1 MVQISLSPLRWLV
14 NAMRQVLV
22 GSAQTGDQA
31 GSQSPPGWLVRLI
44 NFPPG
49 VVTKMS
55 PAPARSDAN
64 TNCCC
69 VTKGAGC
76 PVVSL
81 VACVANSP
89 GGVRVIPGLGRLVA
103 DCVGVGYEVGTDR
116 ESPGDRFAQAVRTI
130 RKTPPTAPI
139 RSVFSSPLR
148 WRSKGFISKFSIT

>member
-14 NAMRQVLV
+14 KAMRHVLV

-31 GSQSPPGWLVRLI
+31 GSQSPPGWLVRLV
-44 NFPPG
+44 NSPPG

-69 VTKGAGC
+69 VTKGAGRS
-76 PVVSL
+76 VVSL
-81 VACVANSP
+81 VACVANSL
-89 GGVRVIPGLGRLVA
+89 GGVRVTPGLGRLVA
-103 DCVGVGYEVGTDR
+103 GCVGVGYEVDTDR
-116 ESPGDRFAQAVRTI
+116 VAPGDKLAQAARTI

-139 RSVFSSPLR
+139 RSAFSFPLG
-148 WRSKGFISKFSIT
+148 WWSKGFISKVSIT